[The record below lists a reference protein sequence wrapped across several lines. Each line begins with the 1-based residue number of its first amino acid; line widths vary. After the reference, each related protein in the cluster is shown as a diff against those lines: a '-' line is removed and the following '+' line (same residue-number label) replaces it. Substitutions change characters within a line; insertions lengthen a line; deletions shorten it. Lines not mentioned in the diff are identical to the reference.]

1 MIASPSFIFWTNLE
15 NLKALI
21 LAIRC
26 ILHSMKFAFDASL
39 NSIRCILHSMD
50 FAFDEI
56 RFRWLQSVPWR
67 RKQKKSS
74 HAEASLYKGVGLS
87 LTRRAMAKPLHAQF
101 DQKKFD
107 TNLNASSFPKK
118 AHFRE
123 RNFQIKLI
131 CQWSLRPIIFT
142 KNRRLDKSRLRN
154 RYCSPLFRARENKF
168 KLAH

>member
-56 RFRWLQSVPWR
+56 RFRWLQSVPIWE
-67 RKQKKSS
+67 SMHS
-74 HAEASLYKGVGLS
+74 IGTFFSPIFHSVLEGDLYASL
-87 LTRRAMAKPLHAQF
+87 RF
-101 DQKKFD
+101 
-107 TNLNASSFPKK
+107 
-118 AHFRE
+118 E
-123 RNFQIKLI
+123 
-131 CQWSLRPIIFT
+131 
-142 KNRRLDKSRLRN
+142 
-154 RYCSPLFRARENKF
+154 KF
-168 KLAH
+168 KSDEIESSAVTCKVNFHNKTGQKASGIC